1 MHGCMC
7 ECLPQSFPSG
17 QAEAVLYFFLLS
29 YFFKAEKKIPKHW
42 TPFFTNTVPNL
53 TAYCASGPGLWPPE
67 QCHPLM
73 KGGQAGWWVGERGEG
88 WRRSAF
94 PTLNITSH
102 PPLAWSD
109 LFLFL
114 VMARWDAVRKGD
126 TIWRRPYPTLPHSFK
141 WFSQLRGAVSVWGA
155 AVGGAGCGGHGHARG
170 ARGGHWLADVG
181 HEEGVTGQLMHID
194 AVLLTVD

>member
-1 MHGCMC
+1 MFERGDVR
-7 ECLPQSFPSG
+7 LPWSSMAHAWVYVWVPPT
-17 QAEAVLYFFLLS
+17 VLSIWTSWSSSILLFTFL
-29 YFFKAEKKIPKHW
+29 FFKAEKKIPKHW

-126 TIWRRPYPTLPHSFK
+126 TIWRRPYPTPLF
-141 WFSQLRGAVSVWGA
+141 
-155 AVGGAGCGGHGHARG
+155 
-170 ARGGHWLADVG
+170 
-181 HEEGVTGQLMHID
+181 
-194 AVLLTVD
+194 